1 MCVKPKQ
8 KILLLCHALHSDQ
21 HRKHGRSVSGAADLL
36 TFEDVVLMRE
46 QFEVLQVRGVWKFQW
61 LTYIK
66 LPPNL

>member
-8 KILLLCHALHSDQ
+8 KILLLCHALHSDR

-46 QFEVLQVRGVWKFQW
+46 QFEVLQV
-61 LTYIK
+61 
-66 LPPNL
+66 